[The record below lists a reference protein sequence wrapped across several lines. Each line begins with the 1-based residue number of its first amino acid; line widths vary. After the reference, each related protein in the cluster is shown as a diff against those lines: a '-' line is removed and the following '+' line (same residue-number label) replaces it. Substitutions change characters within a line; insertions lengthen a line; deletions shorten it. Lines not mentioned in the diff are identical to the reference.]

1 MPLSLAYRRPF
12 SREERWPERACYGVM
27 SRKSSNSKAKGG
39 PAPEPAEAD
48 RLDAAVY
55 QILQKLKAGTPVRLP
70 GLGILR
76 PGPKKSVLFDV
87 LQSGETKEGIN
98 ASKKQRRR

>member
-1 MPLSLAYRRPF
+1 
-12 SREERWPERACYGVM
+12 M
-27 SRKSSNSKAKGG
+27 SRKKSNPEAKRG
-39 PAPEPAEAD
+39 PVPEPADAD

-70 GLGILR
+70 GLGVLR

-87 LQSGETKEGIN
+87 LQSGETKVETD
-98 ASKKQRRR
+98 ASKKQSRR